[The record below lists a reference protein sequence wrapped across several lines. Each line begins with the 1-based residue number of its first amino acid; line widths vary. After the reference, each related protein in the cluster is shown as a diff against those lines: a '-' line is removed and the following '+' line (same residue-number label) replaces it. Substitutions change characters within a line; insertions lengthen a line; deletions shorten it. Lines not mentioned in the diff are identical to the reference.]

1 MSGGKGVSPL
11 ASPQG
16 RVLPVN
22 RGWNLFQHPRALL
35 PPNSV
40 LALGFTDPQGYDSL
54 FVGRY
59 KAFANLV
66 QGADTAP
73 PENGN
78 MLFLSNLTS
87 PLFPLLAADHVVTRI
102 DQQPQPP
109 GHWPLLYENAGLRIH
124 HCPEALPRAFVAAA
138 WRSVPDERLPEELQR
153 LAAAGGLGK
162 TALVAEGDSAPTGMA
177 EHAGRKLGATEH
189 RDAQTPQH
197 LPVTD
202 LGPNEVRVMVGEEF
216 NEPSDMTMLVL
227 LDNYY
232 PGWRVTDAASGRPL
246 GLRRVNMTFRGVPL
260 PDTSREVR
268 FRYEPASFRFG
279 LYMAALAAMVLAAA
293 TVQGVGRRV

>member
-1 MSGGKGVSPL
+1 MPPERL
-11 ASPQG
+11 NEG
-16 RVLPVN
+16 RVLPDN
-22 RGWNLFQHPRALL
+22 CGWNLFQHPRALL
-35 PPNSV
+35 PPNGV

-87 PLFPLLAADHVVTRI
+87 PLFSLLAADRVVTRI

-109 GHWPLLYENAGLRIH
+109 AHWPLLYENAGLRIH

-138 WRSVPDERLPEELQR
+138 WRPVPDERLPEELLR
-153 LAAAGGLGK
+153 LAAAGGLRR
-162 TALVAEGDSAPTGMA
+162 TAVVSEGDGAPA
-177 EHAGRKLGATEH
+177 FRSENAGRKRDGTEH
-189 RDAQTPQH
+189 PDAQKNERPG
-197 LPVTD
+197 VTD
-202 LGPNEVRVMVGEEF
+202 LGPNEVRVTVGEAI
-216 NEPSDMTMLVL
+216 NERSGQGMLVL

-232 PGWRVTDAASGRPL
+232 PGWRVTDAVTGRRLPMH
-246 GLRRVNMTFRGVPL
+246 RVNMTFRGVPL

-268 FRYEPASFRFG
+268 FRYEPASFRLG
-279 LYMAALAAMVLAAA
+279 LYLALLAAMVLAAA